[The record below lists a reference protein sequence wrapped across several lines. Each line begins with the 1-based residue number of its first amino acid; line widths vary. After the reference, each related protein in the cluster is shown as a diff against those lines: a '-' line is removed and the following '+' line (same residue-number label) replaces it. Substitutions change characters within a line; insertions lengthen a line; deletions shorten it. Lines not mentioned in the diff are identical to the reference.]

1 MIFFLEFIN
10 HLNIYNIVLSDIH
23 PNHCAPAKMSHA
35 HPCTHTHT
43 QPFKHVCV
51 VYKVPF
57 LVHSPDSNMNS
68 AAYRL
73 YLCKVLCCN
82 IFGWRRVKGE
92 IGGRSFMRRCL
103 DDDISVGSNLGAN
116 KNYTLP
122 YKRARRSTVDNK
134 EWERLLPEGSKVS
147 PSLLHSCVCVY
158 TYVCVCF

>member
-1 MIFFLEFIN
+1 
-10 HLNIYNIVLSDIH
+10 
-23 PNHCAPAKMSHA
+23 
-35 HPCTHTHT
+35 
-43 QPFKHVCV
+43 
-51 VYKVPF
+51 
-57 LVHSPDSNMNS
+57 
-68 AAYRL
+68 
-73 YLCKVLCCN
+73 
-82 IFGWRRVKGE
+82 
-92 IGGRSFMRRCL
+92 MRRCL